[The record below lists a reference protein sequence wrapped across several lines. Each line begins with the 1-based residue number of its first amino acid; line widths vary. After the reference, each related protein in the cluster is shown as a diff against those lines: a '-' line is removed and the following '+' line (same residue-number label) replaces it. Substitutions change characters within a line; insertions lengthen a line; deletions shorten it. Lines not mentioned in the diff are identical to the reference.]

1 MRPDDPHRLGWQK
14 GAGALQQGASGRAG
28 IGDIA
33 GQRRQKEQ
41 ERKKREDEVVADCG
55 RAVANLIVLILMV
68 EALTEAPPVQPYTPQ
83 QLLGFLPHYE
93 EAKTGPTQ
101 QRGHAGDSCVAYVRA
116 ARQKIGGPD
125 GRAEV
130 LQDVES
136 VASIRA
142 RAEQRLDKHQRMMEV
157 LTAALG
163 RPRTVYVTLSIVV
176 GWVAFNLVTPKLFGW
191 QRIDPPP
198 FFWLQGMVALS
209 ALLMTT
215 LVLITANRQTRNAE
229 ERSHLDLQVNLLA
242 EHKVAKLIAL
252 VEELRRDLPMV
263 RDRIIAK
270 PTPCKRR
277 WTQMR

>member
-1 MRPDDPHRLGWQK
+1 M
-14 GAGALQQGASGRAG
+14 
-28 IGDIA
+28 
-33 GQRRQKEQ
+33 
-41 ERKKREDEVVADCG
+41 
-55 RAVANLIVLILMV
+55 
-68 EALTEAPPVQPYTPQ
+68 
-83 QLLGFLPHYE
+83 
-93 EAKTGPTQ
+93 
-101 QRGHAGDSCVAYVRA
+101 
-116 ARQKIGGPD
+116 
-125 GRAEV
+125 

-198 FFWLQGMVALS
+198 FFWLQGMVTLS

-263 RDRIIAK
+263 RDRIDREADAMQEAVDPNAMIEALAGASEAE
-270 PTPCKRR
+270 PPS
-277 WTQMR
+277 QGGG

>member
-1 MRPDDPHRLGWQK
+1 
-14 GAGALQQGASGRAG
+14 
-28 IGDIA
+28 
-33 GQRRQKEQ
+33 
-41 ERKKREDEVVADCG
+41 
-55 RAVANLIVLILMV
+55 
-68 EALTEAPPVQPYTPQ
+68 
-83 QLLGFLPHYE
+83 
-93 EAKTGPTQ
+93 
-101 QRGHAGDSCVAYVRA
+101 
-116 ARQKIGGPD
+116 
-125 GRAEV
+125 V

-198 FFWLQGMVALS
+198 FFWLQGMVTLS

-263 RDRIIAK
+263 RDRIDREADAMQEAVDPNAMIEALAGASEAE
-270 PTPCKRR
+270 PPS
-277 WTQMR
+277 QGGG

>member
-1 MRPDDPHRLGWQK
+1 MLAK
-14 GAGALQQGASGRAG
+14 MN
-28 IGDIA
+28 
-33 GQRRQKEQ
+33 Q
-41 ERKKREDEVVADCG
+41 E
-55 RAVANLIVLILMV
+55 
-68 EALTEAPPVQPYTPQ
+68 
-83 QLLGFLPHYE
+83 
-93 EAKTGPTQ
+93 
-101 QRGHAGDSCVAYVRA
+101 
-116 ARQKIGGPD
+116 
-125 GRAEV
+125 
-130 LQDVES
+130 VES

-142 RAEQRLDKHQRMMEV
+142 RAEQRLDRHQRMMEV

-163 RPRTVYVTLSIVV
+163 RPRTIYVTLSIVV
-176 GWVAFNLVTPKLFGW
+176 GWVAFNVVTFKVFGW

-263 RDRIIAK
+263 RDRIDREADAMQEAVDPNAMIEALAGASEAE
-270 PTPCKRR
+270 PPSRGSG
-277 WTQMR
+277 

>member
-1 MRPDDPHRLGWQK
+1 
-14 GAGALQQGASGRAG
+14 
-28 IGDIA
+28 
-33 GQRRQKEQ
+33 
-41 ERKKREDEVVADCG
+41 V
-55 RAVANLIVLILMV
+55 
-68 EALTEAPPVQPYTPQ
+68 
-83 QLLGFLPHYE
+83 F
-93 EAKTGPTQ
+93 
-101 QRGHAGDSCVAYVRA
+101 
-116 ARQKIGGPD
+116 
-125 GRAEV
+125 
-130 LQDVES
+130 QDVES

-142 RAEQRLDKHQRMMEV
+142 RAEQRLDRHQRMMEV

-176 GWVAFNLVTPKLFGW
+176 GWVAFNLLTPKLLGW

-263 RDRIIAK
+263 RNRIDREADAMQEAVDPDAMIEALAGASETE
-270 PTPCKRR
+270 PVDE
-277 WTQMR
+277 

>member
-1 MRPDDPHRLGWQK
+1 M
-14 GAGALQQGASGRAG
+14 
-28 IGDIA
+28 
-33 GQRRQKEQ
+33 
-41 ERKKREDEVVADCG
+41 
-55 RAVANLIVLILMV
+55 
-68 EALTEAPPVQPYTPQ
+68 
-83 QLLGFLPHYE
+83 F
-93 EAKTGPTQ
+93 
-101 QRGHAGDSCVAYVRA
+101 
-116 ARQKIGGPD
+116 
-125 GRAEV
+125 
-130 LQDVES
+130 QDVES

-142 RAEQRLDKHQRMMEV
+142 RAEQRLDRHQRMMEV

-176 GWVAFNLVTPKLFGW
+176 GWVAFNLLTPRLFGW

-263 RDRIIAK
+263 RDRIDREADAMQEAVDPNAMIEALEGASETK
-270 PTPCKRR
+270 SVDE
-277 WTQMR
+277 

>member
-1 MRPDDPHRLGWQK
+1 V
-14 GAGALQQGASGRAG
+14 S
-28 IGDIA
+28 
-33 GQRRQKEQ
+33 Q
-41 ERKKREDEVVADCG
+41 E
-55 RAVANLIVLILMV
+55 
-68 EALTEAPPVQPYTPQ
+68 
-83 QLLGFLPHYE
+83 
-93 EAKTGPTQ
+93 
-101 QRGHAGDSCVAYVRA
+101 
-116 ARQKIGGPD
+116 
-125 GRAEV
+125 
-130 LQDVES
+130 VES

-163 RPRTVYVTLSIVV
+163 RPRTIYATLSMVV
-176 GWVAFNLVTPKLFGW
+176 GWIAFNVAAPKLLGW
-191 QRIDPPP
+191 RCIDPPP

-263 RDRIIAK
+263 RDRIDHEANAMQEAVDPHAMLEALERATESEP
-270 PTPCKRR
+270 PTDNGPPAIIVGK
-277 WTQMR
+277 T